1 MSDSTQDPFEPRRLL
16 TDAQALAEAGRCQGC
31 VDGACTRHC
40 PLDVDVGAF
49 IRRIRTDNAAGAFRV
64 LRSHN
69 PMPETTALICPL
81 EQICQRHCSNAQVS
95 EAVNIGLLQRY
106 VAHHGRRVRPPRQHV
121 ERARRCK
128 VAVVGGGPAG
138 LACVDRLVERGIGV
152 EVFEASGEPGGA
164 LVRWIP
170 PHRLP
175 RDVVAREVA
184 DILGTDVPVHTG
196 QALGRDFSLDDL
208 LARGFE
214 AVFLAT
220 GLPSSVDG
228 SLPGSNGPQVV
239 QALEYLEQHALGGAP
254 VAGPNVVVVGG
265 GNTAVDAAV
274 CAKLAGAR
282 DVYLVYRRSFGQM
295 PAWRED
301 RQRAVDAGVHVL
313 ILVRPVEC
321 VRHQDGSLAGVRC
334 VRTELAD
341 PVGEQRREPV
351 DLPGTEFVLPANL
364 VILALGQHL
373 GARLQAALAGMRFNP
388 DGTLWTDPETRATSR
403 PNVYAGGDLAN
414 TDHTVVHALA
424 VFVQPT
430 PSPSRCAQ
438 RPARAEPLPGRVH
451 RP

>member
-1 MSDSTQDPFEPRRLL
+1 MSDPAQDPFEPRPLP

-49 IRRIRTDNAAGAFRV
+49 IRRIRTENAAGAFRV
-64 LRSHN
+64 LRSRN

-81 EQICQRHCSNAQVS
+81 DQVCQGHCSNAQVS

-106 VAHHGRRVRPPRQHV
+106 AAHHGRRIRPPRKHV
-121 ERARRCK
+121 GRTGRAK

-138 LACVDRLVERGIGV
+138 LACVDRLVERGVGV
-152 EVFEASGEPGGA
+152 EVFESSDEPGGA

-184 DILGTDVPVHTG
+184 DILGTDVPVHTQ

-208 LARGFE
+208 LDRGFE

-220 GLPSSVDG
+220 GLPISING
-228 SLPGSNGPQVV
+228 SLPGGDGPQVV
-239 QALEYLEQHALGGAP
+239 QALEYLQQHALGGAP
-254 VAGPNVVVVGG
+254 LAGPNVVVVGG

-295 PAWRED
+295 PAWYED
-301 RQRAVDAGVHVL
+301 RQRAVDADVHVL

-321 VRHQDGSLAGVRC
+321 VRDRDDSLTGVKC

-341 PVGEQRREPV
+341 PGGDQRREPV
-351 DLPGTEFVLPANL
+351 DLPDTEFVLPANL
-364 VILALGQHL
+364 AILALGQHL
-373 GARLQAALAGMRFNP
+373 GTNLQAALTTLRFNP
-388 DGTLWTDPETRATSR
+388 DGTLWTDPQTRATSR
-403 PNVYAGGDLAN
+403 PSVYAGGDLAN
-414 TDHTVVHALA
+414 NDHTVVHALA
-424 VFVQPT
+424 DGLCAADAIAQSLRSEARVQ
-430 PSPSRCAQ
+430 
-438 RPARAEPLPGRVH
+438 
-451 RP
+451 

>member
-1 MSDSTQDPFEPRRLL
+1 MSDPIHDPFEPRRLL

-64 LRSHN
+64 LRSRN
-69 PMPETTALICPL
+69 PMPETTGLICPL
-81 EQICQRHCSNAQVS
+81 DQLCQAHCSNVQVS

-106 VAHHGRRVRPPRQHV
+106 AAHHGRRVRPPRQPV
-121 ERARRCK
+121 ERTGRCK

-138 LACVDRLVERGIGV
+138 LACVDRLAERGIGA
-152 EVFEASGEPGGA
+152 EVFESSDQPGGA

-175 RDVVAREVA
+175 RDVVTREMA
-184 DILGTDVPVHTG
+184 DILGTDVPVHTQ

-208 LARGFE
+208 LDRGFE

-220 GLPSSVDG
+220 GLPSSIDG
-228 SLPGSNGPQVV
+228 LLPGSDGPQVV
-239 QALEYLEQHALGGAP
+239 QALEYLQQHALGGAP

-295 PAWRED
+295 PAWYED

-321 VRHQDGSLAGVRC
+321 VRDQDGSLTGVKC

-341 PVGEQRREPV
+341 PGGDQRREPV
-351 DLPGTEFVLPANL
+351 DLPDTEFVLPTNL
-364 VILALGQHL
+364 VILALGQHV
-373 GARLQAALAGMRFNP
+373 GTDLQAALAGLRFNP
-388 DGTLWTDPETRATSR
+388 DDTLWTDPETRATSR

-424 VFVQPT
+424 DGLRAADAIAK
-430 PSPSRCAQ
+430 SLRSE
-438 RPARAEPLPGRVH
+438 ARA
-451 RP
+451 